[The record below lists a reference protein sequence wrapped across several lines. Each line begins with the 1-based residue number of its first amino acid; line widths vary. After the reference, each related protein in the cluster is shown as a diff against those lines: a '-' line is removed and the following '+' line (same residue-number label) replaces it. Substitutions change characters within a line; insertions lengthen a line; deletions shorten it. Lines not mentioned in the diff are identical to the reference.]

1 LPLPSFPDVHEARLD
16 EGHLTPQKGFRLY
29 WRRYTPLAG
38 PRATVAV
45 LPGGGDHGARY
56 PGLTTALVRAG
67 FEVALLNFR
76 GHGRSGGRRFHVESY
91 GDYLDDA
98 DTFLEHVRAGA
109 SGRKLF
115 LVGHS
120 QGGLIAA
127 LWMTA
132 APRSV
137 AGVVLS
143 SPFFRLKL
151 RPPAVKVL
159 AARALGRIIPWLPLA
174 TGLRSDQLTSDPEMQ
189 RWIDADPLYGR
200 AATPRWFLES
210 QRVQQEVL
218 PRAPRFEAPLLTLLG
233 MSDGIADPVAGRAF
247 HDAVRSSDKELRTYE
262 GFHHELFNE
271 RERERPIGDAVAW
284 IGARST

>member
-1 LPLPSFPDVHEARLD
+1 MPLPSFPDATEARRE
-16 EGHLTPQKGFRLY
+16 EGYLTIDRSLRLY
-29 WRRYTPLAG
+29 WCRYTPPQ

-56 PGLTTALVRAG
+56 PGLCTALVRAG
-67 FEVALLNFR
+67 MEVALLDFR
-76 GHGRSGGRRFHVESY
+76 GHGRSGGRRFHVDRYE
-91 GDYLDDA
+91 DYLADA
-98 DTFLEHVRAGA
+98 DVFLDHVHEGAGKRAQ
-109 SGRKLF
+109 F

-120 QGGLIAA
+120 QGGLVAA

-151 RPPAVKVL
+151 RPPAAKLL
-159 AARALGRIIPWLPLA
+159 AARALGRIAPWLPIA
-174 TGLRSDQLTSDPEMQ
+174 TGLRTDQLTSDPEMQ
-189 RWIDADPLYGR
+189 RWTEEDPLYGR

-210 QRVQQEVL
+210 RRVQQEVMA
-218 PRAPRFEAPLLTLLG
+218 RAARFEAPLLTLAG
-233 MSDGIADPVAGRAF
+233 SADPIADPDAMRAF
-247 HDAVRSSDKELRTYE
+247 HEAAHARDKEFRTYQ

-271 RERERPIGDAVAW
+271 RERDRPIGDAVAW
-284 IGARST
+284 IVARAG

>member
-1 LPLPSFPDVHEARLD
+1 MPLPSFPGSTDARHED
-16 EGHLTPQKGFRLY
+16 GYLTVDGGLRLY
-29 WRRYTPLAG
+29 WRRYTPAQ

-56 PGLTTALVRAG
+56 PGLTAALVRAG
-67 FEVALLNFR
+67 MEVALLDFR
-76 GHGRSGGRRFHVESY
+76 GHGRSAGRRFHVERYEDDLS
-91 GDYLDDA
+91 DA
-98 DTFLEHVRAGA
+98 DAFLDHVRAGA
-109 SGRKLF
+109 AGRKLF
-115 LVGHS
+115 VVGHS

-132 APRSV
+132 APRTV

-151 RPPAVKVL
+151 KPPVAKVL
-159 AARALGRIIPWLPLA
+159 AARALGKVVPWMPIA
-174 TGLRSDQLTSDPEMQ
+174 TGLRADQLTSDPEMQ

-218 PRAPRFEAPLLTLLG
+218 DRAARFEAPLLTLAG
-233 MSDGIADPVAGRAF
+233 GADGIADPAAMRAF
-247 HDAVRSSDKELRTYE
+247 HDGARSRDKEFRSYE

-271 RERERPIGDAVAW
+271 RERDRPIGDAVAW
-284 IGARST
+284 IGARSG